1 MRSLTDVNEAGPR
14 RKDVAQCGQHVFCQ
28 DNNVVNLSRLIEL
41 LEAWFTS
48 ECLHP
53 LGSAAHADIL
63 HIPEHLLEVVGAR
76 AECEVVQH
84 VLLHVLDVRVGELH
98 LVPVLA
104 PVSCHER

>member
-14 RKDVAQCGQHVFCQ
+14 GQDVAQGGQHVFCQ
-28 DNNVVNLSRLIEL
+28 DNDFIQNNSIWRLG
-41 LEAWFTS
+41 FTS

-76 AECEVVQH
+76 AECEVVQY

-98 LVPVLA
+98 FVPVFA
-104 PVSCHER
+104 PVS